1 MLLTIGD
8 IVSVPEFKYFYL
20 SSLEFFKDDNIHT
33 KKEISEL
40 NADYFELSK
49 EDKEE
54 RTGKGTALKY
64 KDRTNWAIDHM
75 FRAGLL
81 KKQGR
86 GNYLI
91 TDEGKKILEKNLDS
105 IDHNYLLQYES
116 YKKYRN
122 QNNTEKSGKGNET
135 TELETIEEKISPT
148 DRLDEAYNEINAELS
163 EELYDM
169 IINNSPRFFEKLVVK
184 LLIKMGYGLN
194 EESGEVTQ
202 YTNDGGIDGI
212 IFEDELGLSQIHI
225 QAKQHTH
232 PIGKKD
238 LKEFAYTL
246 EHGIQ
251 KGVMI
256 TTSSFTKGAI
266 EISEESDA
274 QIVLIDGKR
283 LTQLMIKHDVGVFT
297 EYTYS
302 IKKID
307 SDFFEED

>member
-1 MLLTIGD
+1 
-8 IVSVPEFKYFYL
+8 
-20 SSLEFFKDDNIHT
+20 
-33 KKEISEL
+33 
-40 NADYFELSK
+40 
-49 EDKEE
+49 
-54 RTGKGTALKY
+54 
-64 KDRTNWAIDHM
+64 M
-75 FRAGLL
+75 FHAGLL
-81 KKQGR
+81 KKEGR

-91 TDEGKKILEKNLDS
+91 TDEGKKILEEKLDY
-105 IDHNYLLQYES
+105 IDHNNLLQYES

-122 QNNTEKSGKGNET
+122 KNKYNPNENDNPIEHKS
-135 TELETIEEKISPT
+135 TELKTIEEKLSPT
-148 DRLDEAYNEINAELS
+148 ERLDEAYDEINTELS

-194 EESGEVTQ
+194 EEYGEVTP
-202 YTNDGGIDGI
+202 YAKDGGIDGI

-225 QAKQHTH
+225 QAKQHTN
-232 PIGKKD
+232 PIGQKD
-238 LKEFAYTL
+238 MKEFAYTL

-302 IKKID
+302 IKKKIGRAHV
-307 SDFFEED
+307 

>member
-1 MLLTIGD
+1 M
-8 IVSVPEFKYFYL
+8 SVPEFKYFYL
-20 SSLEFFKDDNIHT
+20 SSLEFFKDGEIHT

-40 NADYFELSK
+40 NADYFKLSG

-54 RTGKGTALKY
+54 KTGKGTALKY

-75 FRAGLL
+75 FHAGLL
-81 KKQGR
+81 KKEGR

-91 TDEGKKILEKNLDS
+91 TDEGKKILEEKLDC
-105 IDHNYLLQYES
+105 IDHNFLLQYES
-116 YKKYRN
+116 YEKYRN
-122 QNNTEKSGKGNET
+122 KNKNGQNEIDNHIENKPH
-135 TELETIEEKISPT
+135 ELETIEEKLSPT
-148 DRLDEAYNEINAELS
+148 ERLEGAYDEINTELS

-194 EESGEVTQ
+194 EEYGEVTP
-202 YTNDGGIDGI
+202 YAKDGGIDGI

-225 QAKQHTH
+225 QAKQHTN
-232 PIGKKD
+232 PIGQKD
-238 LKEFAYTL
+238 MKEFAYTL

>member
-1 MLLTIGD
+1 M
-8 IVSVPEFKYFYL
+8 SVPEFKYFYL
-20 SSLEFFKDDNIHT
+20 SSLNFFKDNEIHT

-40 NADYFELSK
+40 NAKHFKLTE

-54 RTGKGTALKY
+54 KTGKGTAIKY
-64 KDRTNWAIDHM
+64 KDRTNWAIDHL
-75 FRAGLL
+75 FHAGLL
-81 KKQGR
+81 KKEGR

-91 TDEGKKILEKNLDS
+91 TTEGKKILEENLDY
-105 IDHNYLLQYES
+105 IDYNFLLQYES
-116 YKKYRN
+116 YKEYRG
-122 QNNTEKSGKGNET
+122 NNNENENPIPKKSN
-135 TELETIEEKISPT
+135 ELEHIEEKLSPT
-148 DRLDEAYNEINAELS
+148 DRLEEAYDEINAKLS

-194 EESGEVTQ
+194 EEYGTVTP
-202 YTNDGGIDGI
+202 YAKDGGIDGI

-225 QAKQHTH
+225 QAKQHTN
-232 PIGKKD
+232 PIGQKD

-297 EYTYS
+297 EYNYS

-307 SDFFEED
+307 SDFFEEE

>member
-1 MLLTIGD
+1 M
-8 IVSVPEFKYFYL
+8 SVPEFKYFYL
-20 SSLEFFKDDNIHT
+20 SSLKFFKDKKIHT

-40 NADYFELSK
+40 NAEYFELTEK
-49 EDKEE
+49 DKEE
-54 RTGKGTALKY
+54 KTGKGTAIKY

-75 FRAGLL
+75 FHAGLL
-81 KKQGR
+81 KKEDR
-86 GNYLI
+86 GMYLI
-91 TDEGKKILEKNLDS
+91 SEEGEKVLKKDLEC
-105 IDHNYLLQYES
+105 IDYNFLLQYKTYEE
-116 YKKYRN
+116 YRN
-122 QNNTEKSGKGNET
+122 QGNEKNNTTENKSNNI
-135 TELETIEEKISPT
+135 ETIEEKLSPT
-148 DRLDEAYNEINAELS
+148 DRLEEAYTEINTELS

-169 IINNSPRFFEKLVVK
+169 ILNNSPRFFEKLVVK

-194 EESGEVTQ
+194 EDSGKVTP

-238 LKEFAYTL
+238 MKEFAYTL

-256 TTSSFTKGAI
+256 TTSTFSTGAI

>member
-1 MLLTIGD
+1 M
-8 IVSVPEFKYFYL
+8 SVPEFKYFYL
-20 SSLEFFKDDNIHT
+20 SSLEFFKDNEIHT
-33 KKEISEL
+33 KKEIAEL
-40 NADYFELSK
+40 NEEYFELSQK
-49 EDKEE
+49 DKEE

-64 KDRTNWAIDHM
+64 KDRTNWAINHM
-75 FRAGLL
+75 FHAGLL
-81 KKQGR
+81 KKEGR

-91 TDEGKKILEKNLDS
+91 TDEGKKILEKKLDC
-105 IDHNYLLQYES
+105 IDHNYLLQYKS
-116 YKKYRN
+116 YEDYRN
-122 QNNTEKSGKGNET
+122 KDNNEKNGNENSIQNNSNES
-135 TELETIEEKISPT
+135 ETIVEEKLSPT
-148 DRLDEAYNEINAELS
+148 ERLDEAYDEINTDLS
-163 EELYDM
+163 EQLYDM
-169 IINNSPRFFEKLVVK
+169 VINNTPRFFEKLVVK

-194 EESGEVTQ
+194 EESGEVTP

-212 IFEDELGLSQIHI
+212 IFEDELGLNQIHI
-225 QAKQHTH
+225 QAKQHTN
-232 PIGKKD
+232 PIGQKD
-238 LKEFAYTL
+238 MKEFAYTL

-256 TTSSFTKGAI
+256 TTSTFTKGAI

-274 QIVLIDGKR
+274 RIVLIDGKR

>member
-1 MLLTIGD
+1 M
-8 IVSVPEFKYFYL
+8 SVPEFKYFYL
-20 SSLEFFKDDNIHT
+20 SSLEFFKDNQIHT

-40 NADYFELSK
+40 NAEYFGLSQ

-54 RTGKGTALKY
+54 KTGKGKALKY
-64 KDRTNWAIDHM
+64 KDRTKWAINHM
-75 FRAGLL
+75 FHAGLL
-81 KKQGR
+81 KKEGR

-91 TDEGKKILEKNLDS
+91 TNEGKKVLEEKLDC
-105 IDHNYLLQYES
+105 IDHNYLLKYES
-116 YKKYRN
+116 YDEYRN
-122 QNNTEKSGKGNET
+122 QNNKEKTGNENHT
-135 TELETIEEKISPT
+135 QNKSNENDNIEEKLSPT
-148 DRLDEAYNEINAELS
+148 ERLDEAYDEINTGLA

-169 IINNSPRFFEKLVVK
+169 IINNDPKFFEKLVVK
-184 LLIKMGYGLN
+184 LLLKMGYGLN
-194 EESGEVTQ
+194 EEYGEVTP
-202 YTNDGGIDGI
+202 YVKDGGIDGI
-212 IFEDELGLSQIHI
+212 IYEDELGLNQIHI
-225 QAKQHTH
+225 QAKQHTN
-232 PIGKKD
+232 PIGQKD
-238 LKEFAYTL
+238 MKEFAYTL

-266 EISEESDA
+266 EISKESDA

>member
-1 MLLTIGD
+1 M
-8 IVSVPEFKYFYL
+8 SVPKFKYFYL
-20 SSLEFFKDDNIHT
+20 SSLKFFNDNEIHT

-40 NADYFELSK
+40 NAEYFGLSE
-49 EDKEE
+49 EDKKEK
-54 RTGKGTALKY
+54 TGKSTSLRY
-64 KDRTNWAIDHM
+64 KNRTNWAIDHM
-75 FRAGLL
+75 FHAGLL
-81 KKQGR
+81 KKEGR

-91 TDEGKKILEKNLDS
+91 TEEGKKTLEKNLDY
-105 IDHNYLLQYES
+105 IDYNYLLQYDS
-116 YKKYRN
+116 YKEY
-122 QNNTEKSGKGNET
+122 QNKNNDEQNGNDNPIMDNTD
-135 TELETIEEKISPT
+135 ELETIEEKLSPT
-148 DRLDEAYNEINAELS
+148 ERLDEAYEEINTELS

-169 IINNSPRFFEKLVVK
+169 IINNTPRFFEKLVVK

-194 EESGEVTQ
+194 EEYGEVTP
-202 YTNDGGIDGI
+202 YAKDGGIDGI

-225 QAKQHTH
+225 QAKQHTN
-232 PIGKKD
+232 PIGQKD
-238 LKEFAYTL
+238 MKEFAYTL

-283 LTQLMIKHDVGVFT
+283 LTQLMIKHNVGVFT

-307 SDFFEED
+307 SDFFEEE

>member
-1 MLLTIGD
+1 M
-8 IVSVPEFKYFYL
+8 SVPEFKYFYL
-20 SSLEFFKDDNIHT
+20 SSLEFFKDGEIHT

-40 NADYFELSK
+40 NADYFKLSE
-49 EDKEE
+49 EDKKEK
-54 RTGKGTALKY
+54 TGKGTALKY

-75 FRAGLL
+75 FHAGLL
-81 KKQGR
+81 KKEGR

-91 TDEGKKILEKNLDS
+91 TDEGKKILEEKLDY
-105 IDHNYLLQYES
+105 IDHNDLLQYES

-122 QNNTEKSGKGNET
+122 KNKYDPNVNNNHIENKP
-135 TELETIEEKISPT
+135 TELETIEEKLSPT
-148 DRLDEAYNEINAELS
+148 ERLEGAYDEINTELS

-194 EESGEVTQ
+194 EEYGEVTP
-202 YTNDGGIDGI
+202 YAKDGGIDGI

-225 QAKQHTH
+225 QAKQHTN
-232 PIGKKD
+232 PIGQKD
-238 LKEFAYTL
+238 MKEFAYTL